1 MSGNLCKNGHQSDT
15 DDYCSVCGV
24 AMAPSAS
31 LAPTTS
37 PSAASA
43 TICPDCG
50 TRRSDPDAR
59 YCEVCRHDFE
69 TGAAGS
75 VAAAPAPAVGPGL
88 TTPPPPA
95 APAPVASLAA
105 PVVEVSARTWEAI
118 VVVDPSLDVDPDP
131 QLPCPTDEPE
141 RSFPIDLPQLLIG
154 RRDDRR
160 DIRPEIP
167 VRDPAVSHRHA
178 HLLRSADGSV
188 AIRDL
193 ASTNGTF
200 VNGNEIPPGTSF
212 VLSEGDV
219 ITLGRWTKITLR
231 RG

>member
-1 MSGNLCKNGHQSDT
+1 MSANLCKNGHQSDT
-15 DDYCSVCGV
+15 DDYCSVCGIAMPPVSGTAAV
-24 AMAPSAS
+24 APPA
-31 LAPTTS
+31 TTV
-37 PSAASA
+37 
-43 TICPDCG
+43 TVCPDCG
-50 TRRSDPDAR
+50 TPRSDPDSR
-59 YCEVCRHDFE
+59 YCEVCRHDF
-69 TGAAGS
+69 AAS
-75 VAAAPAPAVGPGL
+75 AASAAAPAPA
-88 TTPPPPA
+88 PA
-95 APAPVASLAA
+95 AGPKATAASPAAAPVPVATPVA
-105 PVVEVSARTWEAI
+105 PVVETPTGTWEAI

-131 QLPCPTDEPE
+131 QLPCPADEPE
-141 RSFPIDLPQLLIG
+141 RRFPIDLPQLLIG

-200 VNGNEIPPGTSF
+200 VNTNEIPPGLSF
-212 VLSEGDV
+212 VLCEGDV
-219 ITLGRWTKITLR
+219 ITMGRWTKITLR